1 MEEFAVLLSEHFLKK
16 YNHVIRARV
25 YIEEKPWQRIEQV
38 QRGVRLRTRK
48 TGNENSKLT
57 HKFSIWLGCPVSL
70 LNRVLNMLYVL
81 FVIKLGLLWD
91 WM

>member
-38 QRGVRLRTRK
+38 QRVVRLRTGK

-57 HKFSIWLGCPVSL
+57 HKLVFGRLASKFKKFKG
-70 LNRVLNMLYVL
+70 
-81 FVIKLGLLWD
+81 
-91 WM
+91 